1 MTLSNRDRESHT
13 INSLPETIKRSYPF
27 PYDVALASTDV
38 VFTEKPYTLTE
49 NEIGYIALHMGTAM
63 ERSRDTHQKR
73 CNVVLVCSEGASVQ
87 QFFSQRIEALFG
99 EDIHISANITFQ
111 EFTQLD
117 RSSIPWD
124 LIISTI
130 PLDTESLEQPCLLV
144 NWSLPTH
151 DIQAISRYIM
161 RINER

>member
-1 MTLSNRDRESHT
+1 MTLSNRGRESHT

-73 CNVVLVCSEGASVQ
+73 CNVVLVW
-87 QFFSQRIEALFG
+87 QRRSFG
-99 EDIHISANITFQ
+99 PTVF
-111 EFTQLD
+111 L
-117 RSSIPWD
+117 
-124 LIISTI
+124 ST
-130 PLDTESLEQPCLLV
+130 
-144 NWSLPTH
+144 H
-151 DIQAISRYIM
+151 
-161 RINER
+161 